1 MSTQPV
7 IQILAPMDD
16 VDLHDFAS
24 FLDDA
29 DRAAFW
35 EQIHAERAK

>member
-1 MSTQPV
+1 MSP
-7 IQILAPMDD
+7 IQILAQQPDA
-16 VDLHDFAS
+16 DLHDFAS